1 MMRAAVR
8 RWARFPFR
16 RSFWPVIAVVGVLSS
31 LMAAL
36 GSSGMASGQASAD
49 WPGFMLNTTHTSYS
63 AAATSITPSNVAD
76 LQPVW
81 RWIVPASPNA
91 GPSSLYATP
100 VSVGGVLYIGADDGE
115 FYAVDEAT
123 QKILWSRF
131 LGLITP
137 TTCKSTWGIRSSAEV
152 ATDPSTG
159 SLAVY
164 VNAPD
169 GYLYALNP
177 ATGAVLWREVVAIPS
192 TTVNNYYSW
201 GSPMVTNGN
210 VYVGVSSNCGSP
222 ESEGGVLGFNAG
234 TGTELGRWHS
244 IPGQTGGSVWS
255 TPTAGDN
262 GSIIVDTGNS
272 PSMTLP
278 PPLHADSINKID
290 GSSIKLINTFQPPAS
305 ALGTDDDFGATATAF
320 TATLNGVRT
329 RMVGACDKNGVYY
342 ALREDNLS
350 EGAVWQQT
358 INKPYTGAGGVCV
371 AGSIWDGTR
380 IIAAAGDQATIHGT
394 TYQGGVYAF
403 NPATGTPLWETGLP
417 GEVVGSPAE
426 DGAGVVAVAIWGST
440 TNNYGVYLL
449 SASTGAIL
457 RYIPLGQNR
466 IFGQPVFAGN
476 YLLVDGLNTSVG
488 VTAYQVTTPGS
499 PITAVSPG
507 KLTAGS
513 TETLTLTGSG
523 FSGTPSVF
531 VSDTNVTVN
540 SVKVVS
546 PTKLSVSV
554 TAAASADIGP
564 RGITVIEPGPTA
576 DTCTSCLN
584 VTSTPTVTAVS
595 PKAVGQQAAR
605 YLTLTGTGFTPS
617 TKVSFSAAGITASSL
632 EYLSPTSVQVWTT
645 VTGAAPA
652 GTSDVTV
659 TTPDGT
665 ATCSACLTID
675 PHATIKK
682 ISPTSIAAGA
692 SATISVTGANFVSG
706 LTVSTTIPGATVG
719 TPASVT
725 STSLSVTVTV
735 PAGVT
740 AGNYV
745 LKVINPDGGTGSVTL
760 PVT

>member
-1 MMRAAVR
+1 MTGVTVR
-8 RWARFPFR
+8 RWARFLSR
-16 RSFWPVIAVVGVLSS
+16 RPAWPVITVAGLLPS
-31 LMAAL
+31 LMVAL
-36 GSSGMASGQASAD
+36 GSGGAASGQASAD
-49 WPGFMLNTTHTSYS
+49 WPGFMFNTTHTSYN

-81 RWIVPASPNA
+81 RWIAPASPNA
-91 GPSSLYATP
+91 GVNSLYATP
-100 VSVGGVLYIGADDGE
+100 VSVGGVVYVGSDDGE

-123 QKILWSRF
+123 QKVLWSRF

-137 TTCKSTWGIRSSAEV
+137 TTCYSTSGVRSSAEV

-169 GYLYALNP
+169 GHLYALNP
-177 ATGAVLWREVVAIPS
+177 ATGAVLWKEVVAIPS
-192 TTVNNYYSW
+192 TTENDYYAW

-210 VYVGVSSNCGSP
+210 VYVGIASNCDTP
-222 ESEGGVLGFNAG
+222 LVHAGVLGFNAG
-234 TGTELGRWHS
+234 TGAKLGEWHS
-244 IPGQTGGSVWS
+244 IAGQIGGSVWA

-262 GSIIVDTGNS
+262 GSIIVDTGNANS
-272 PSMTLP
+272 ITTQ
-278 PPLHADSINKID
+278 PLYDDSINKIN
-290 GSSIKLINTFQPPAS
+290 GTSITRIDSFQPPLDQ
-305 ALGTDDDFGATATAF
+305 LGYDDDFGATSTAF
-320 TATLNGVRT
+320 TATVNGVLT
-329 RMVGACDKNGVYY
+329 RMVGACNKNGIYY
-342 ALREDNLS
+342 AVREDNLS
-350 EGAVWQQT
+350 EGAVWEHT
-358 INKPYTGAGGVCV
+358 LNKPYSGAGGACV

-380 IIAAAGDQATIHGT
+380 IIAAAGDKATINGT
-394 TYQGGVYAF
+394 TYQGAVYAF
-403 NPATGTPLWETGLP
+403 NPATGASLWTTPLP
-417 GEVVGSPAE
+417 GEVVGSPTE
-426 DGAGVVAVAIWGST
+426 DGAGVVAAAIWGST

-449 SASTGAIL
+449 NASTGAIL
-457 RYIPLGQNR
+457 RYIPLGQDR
-466 IFGQPVFAGN
+466 IFGQPVFAGD

-488 VTAYQVTTPGS
+488 LTAYQVTSPGS
-499 PITAVSPG
+499 PITAVSPS

-531 VSDTNVTVN
+531 VSSTDVTVN

-546 PTKLSVSV
+546 PTTLSVSV
-554 TAAASADIGP
+554 TAGALADIGP

-576 DTCTSCLN
+576 DTCTNCLN

-595 PKAVGQQAAR
+595 PKAVGQQAA
-605 YLTLTGTGFTPS
+605 LDLSLTGTGFTPT
-617 TKVSFSAAGITASSL
+617 TKVSFSAAGITGSSL
-632 EYLSPTSVQVWTT
+632 KYLSPTSVEVWTT
-645 VTGAAPA
+645 VTGTAPV

-675 PHATIKK
+675 PHATIKT

-692 SATISVTGANFVSG
+692 STTISVTGANFVSG
-706 LTVSTTIPGATVG
+706 LTVATTIPGATVG
-719 TPASVT
+719 TPTSVT
-725 STSLSVTVTV
+725 STSLSVSVTV

-745 LKVINPDGGTGSVTL
+745 LKVTNPDGGTGSITL

>member
-1 MMRAAVR
+1 MIRATVR
-8 RWARFPFR
+8 RWARFSLR
-16 RSFWPVIAVVGVLSS
+16 RPAWPVIAVVGLLSS

-36 GSSGMASGQASAD
+36 GSSGAASGQASAD
-49 WPGFMLNTTHTSYS
+49 WPGFMLNTTHTSYN
-63 AAATSITPSNVAD
+63 AAATSITPSHVAD

-81 RWIVPASPNA
+81 RWLVPASPNA
-91 GPSSLYATP
+91 GLSSLYATP

-137 TTCKSTWGIRSSAEV
+137 TTCYSTSGVRSSAEV

-169 GYLYALNP
+169 GHLYALNP
-177 ATGAVLWREVVAIPS
+177 ATGAVLWKEVVAIPS
-192 TTVNNYYSW
+192 TTENNYYAW

-210 VYVGVSSNCGSP
+210 VYVGIASNCDTP
-222 ESEGGVLGFNAG
+222 LVNAGVLGFNAG
-234 TGTELGRWHS
+234 TGSKLGEWHS
-244 IPGQTGGSVWS
+244 IIGQIGGSVWA

-262 GSIIVDTGNS
+262 GSIIVDTGNANS
-272 PSMTLP
+272 ITTQ
-278 PPLHADSINKID
+278 PLHDDSINKIN
-290 GSSIKLINTFQPPAS
+290 GSNITLLNSFQPPLDQ
-305 ALGTDDDFGATATAF
+305 LGYDDDFGATATAF
-320 TATLNGVRT
+320 TAVLNGVTT
-329 RMVGACDKNGVYY
+329 RMVGACDKNGIYY
-342 ALREDNLS
+342 AVREDNLN
-350 EGAVWQQT
+350 EGPVWEHVL
-358 INKPYTGAGGVCV
+358 NKPYTGAGGACL

-380 IIAAAGDQATIHGT
+380 IIAAAGDKATINGT
-394 TYQGGVYAF
+394 TYQGAVYAF
-403 NPATGTPLWETGLP
+403 DPATGTPLWTTPLP
-417 GEVVGSPAE
+417 GEVVGSPTE
-426 DGAGVVAVAIWGST
+426 DGAGVVAAAIWGST

-466 IFGQPVFAGN
+466 IFGQPVFADN

-499 PITAVSPG
+499 RITAVSPAQ
-507 KLTAGS
+507 LTAGS
-513 TETLTLTGSG
+513 TQTLTLTGSG

-546 PTKLSVSV
+546 PTTLSVSV
-554 TAAASADIGP
+554 TAGASADIGP
-564 RGITVIEPGPTA
+564 RDITVIEPGPTA

-595 PKAVGQQAAR
+595 PKAVGQQAAL
-605 YLTLTGTGFTPS
+605 YLTLTGTGFTPT
-617 TKVSFSAAGITASSL
+617 TKVSFSAAGITGTSIK
-632 EYLSPTSVQVWTT
+632 YLSPTSVQVWTT
-645 VTGAAPA
+645 VTGTAPV

-675 PHATIKK
+675 PHATIKA
-682 ISPTSIAAGA
+682 ISPTSIAAGT

-706 LTVSTTIPGATVG
+706 LTVSTTIPGSTVG
-719 TPASVT
+719 TPTSVT
-725 STSLSVTVTV
+725 ATSLSVTVTV
-735 PAGVT
+735 PTGVT

-745 LKVINPDGGTGSVTL
+745 LKVINPDGGTGSATL